1 MYSICGVQQN
11 SNHSLVRGFCWHLI
25 KLTFENEDM
34 EVQSLNREAV
44 ALGLQST
51 GSALWP
57 CHSYYRSEQLIEK
70 HIGRMKTI

>member
-25 KLTFENEDM
+25 KLSFENEDM

-44 ALGLQST
+44 ALGLAECRECTLAMSFLLPFRAT
-51 GSALWP
+51 N
-57 CHSYYRSEQLIEK
+57 
-70 HIGRMKTI
+70 